1 MQKSNKMFGVSLIQM
16 NVTEKKEENIA
27 TAMRYIRMTVE
38 KDKPKMVVLPEMF
51 TTPHGRRDLF
61 EKNAELVPNGE
72 TSTMLS
78 NMARELK
85 IYIVA
90 GIPERD
96 ERDKNMMFNTTVV
109 FKNTGDFMVK
119 HRQIHLV
126 DMDMMD
132 IKMKESDF
140 VTAGNMLTTFDMDG
154 VKIGLGICADLFY
167 CEMATL
173 YRKFGCDMMIYTTAY
188 PKMLGEMFS
197 DMLTK
202 TRAADNQMYV
212 MTISQARM
220 DGMKDMIYGHSLIV
234 DGYGKVMKR
243 LNDREDML
251 YLDIDLTDLEK
262 YRKDIKLLD
271 NKRTDMY
278 DLVYKK

>member
-1 MQKSNKMFGVSLIQM
+1 MFGVSLIQM
-16 NVTEKKEENIA
+16 NVTEKKDENIT

-38 KDKPKMVVLPEMF
+38 KDKTKMVVLPEMF

-61 EKNAELVPNGE
+61 ERNAELIPTGE
-72 TSTMLS
+72 TCMMLS
-78 NMARELK
+78 NIARELK
-85 IYIVA
+85 IYLVA
-90 GIPERD
+90 GLPERD
-96 ERDKNMMFNTTVV
+96 ERDKNIFYNTTVV

-132 IKMKESDF
+132 MKLKESDF
-140 VTAGNMLTTFDMDG
+140 VSAGNMLTTFDMDG
-154 VKIGLGICADLFY
+154 VKIGLGICCDLFY

-188 PKMLGEMFS
+188 PKMLGEMFT

-220 DGMKDMIYGHSLIV
+220 DDRMKDMIYGHSLVV
-234 DGYGKVMKR
+234 DGYGKVLKR
-243 LNDREDML
+243 LNDKEEML
-251 YLDIDLTDLEK
+251 YVDIDLTDLEK
-262 YRKDIKLLD
+262 YRKEIKLMD
-271 NKRTDMY
+271 HKRTDMY